1 MHVCRGLGLYIV
13 HSHTH
18 HGKDMQLRLPG
29 SHVYALKKLIR
40 INITVMF
47 LNRNSNIREK
57 RRERERERERE
68 RKRERERESSY
79 QIIYKYTH
87 TSVFKLLV
95 NKDV

>member
-1 MHVCRGLGLYIV
+1 MHVCRGLGLYTV

-47 LNRNSNIREK
+47 LKSKFEYKREE
-57 RRERERERERE
+57 ERERERERD
-68 RKRERERESSY
+68 RERESSY